1 MTTTNWTD
9 AIECLNAARE
19 DIDGVPTVRIR
30 SAYRDLNSKGSG
42 PEEFRRVAYAPRA
55 GDIETE
61 WPDSDRLPAASTRA
75 GDRCA
80 LVRCEVPVGTLVQR
94 FEREVYHG
102 QRGRCAVRFAIV
114 VQNSCDPAK
123 GALIALKHRTLRAR
137 PVYEVELPTG
147 ELCFVRRKDA

>member
-1 MTTTNWTD
+1 MTTRNWTD

-30 SAYRDLNSKGSG
+30 AAYRDLNSKGSG

-55 GDIETE
+55 SDIETE

-94 FEREVYHG
+94 FRRDVFRG
-102 QRGRCAVRFAIV
+102 QRGRCSVSFAIV
-114 VQNSCDPAK
+114 VQNAEDSHR
-123 GALIALKHRTLRAR
+123 GALIELKHRTLRAR
-137 PVYEVELPTG
+137 PVYEITLPTG
-147 ELCFVRRKDA
+147 ELCYIARRD